1 MNKINDRKKVRTL
14 SDKLSSSK
22 RNTEENFV
30 FCPYLEKQIEYGCCY
45 DMQMISKSY
54 ILPTALPEISI
65 DKEKLK
71 RFCKGCSR
79 CL

>member
-30 FCPYLEKQIEYGCCY
+30 FKNFIAQIGRRTRKPALKQ
-45 DMQMISKSY
+45 
-54 ILPTALPEISI
+54 
-65 DKEKLK
+65 
-71 RFCKGCSR
+71 
-79 CL
+79 